1 MNIYELKFK
10 EEFEAE
16 KEIKDKTQ
24 KCKTIKEMLELKVT
38 VLNRLADDL
47 RARLGGYDK
56 IIRELS
62 KTIEKA
68 QQPEE
73 QEKPYHYNTFIL
85 CRQFDLFVTDRAIVA
100 EKIAEVIDQAKEFS
114 RQIDEID
121 KNN

>member
-68 QQPEE
+68 EQPEE
-73 QEKPYHYNTFIL
+73 QEKPYHYNTFSL
-85 CRQFDLFVTDRAIVA
+85 HGQFDLFVTDRAIVV
-100 EKIAEVIDQAKEFS
+100 EKIAEAKDQAEEFS

>member
-24 KCKTIKEMLELKVT
+24 KCKTIREMLELKVT
-38 VLNRLADDL
+38 VLNRLADGL

-56 IIRELS
+56 LIRELS

-68 QQPEE
+68 EQPEE
-73 QEKPYHYNTFIL
+73 QGKPYHYNTFSL
-85 CRQFDLFVTDRAIVA
+85 YRQFDLFVTDRAIVA
-100 EKIAEVIDQAKEFS
+100 EKIAETIDQTKEFS